1 MTFIYFYDFPF
12 SWEWKIIPTDE
23 LTNSYIFQRGSSTIN
38 QDFIFVDTTSGGP
51 AIDLTNLPENVR
63 YVHRDNT
70 GFLVSGGRVRCFRTV
85 FPKEN
90 SLRLGNPFEGPMCG
104 TDLGMGQNLVPL
116 VNIKIAGKWMF
127 IPLKMVSI
135 GIDPYPSGFHSE
147 ANLRIRYVFLQNWP
161 GLASSRAVQIRCADE
176 RLGARAILNCLGF
189 PGALQT
195 AFERGDSRGWN
206 HCDLFTDEGLGQS
219 YMDTLILYLVA
230 HPTARKWVI
239 IPVINGISW
248 VNPLI
253 IGVITHLLSGMSH
266 QVVFWY

>member
-127 IPLKMVSI
+127 IPLKLILI
-135 GIDPYPSGFHSE
+135 GFDPSPCLVVISLCSRWSHSE
-147 ANLRIRYVFLQNWP
+147 SQ
-161 GLASSRAVQIRCADE
+161 ASSWASTRWSRRRGD
-176 RLGARAILNCLGF
+176 LGAMA
-189 PGALQT
+189 T
-195 AFERGDSRGWN
+195 
-206 HCDLFTDEGLGQS
+206 T
-219 YMDTLILYLVA
+219 
-230 HPTARKWVI
+230 
-239 IPVINGISW
+239 INWDVG
-248 VNPLI
+248 PL
-253 IGVITHLLSGMSH
+253 
-266 QVVFWY
+266 